1 MKKLLLL
8 YVISLPLAGV
18 MTFFNI
24 RDKIQLNDLIFLI
37 LTIVFALSVLFGKRK
52 LHTVSLGYFLILIV
66 VTFMASNLKAGFTP
80 DIAVEYSG
88 IIYLIVVYCLVFQF
102 IDSEIIF
109 WRIINV
115 WAWVSSIIAVV
126 SLLSYIG
133 YYAGL
138 KTGLV
143 SDFGLLGKANPAFVI
158 RLTGTFKHPGMFAAY
173 LHVSIVLI
181 SILFFRTKTY
191 SEKALSA
198 AALCLCFVAAG
209 LTKTRVIAGIMFT
222 IFLITLRL
230 QGSRGNSLIKFFS
243 GATAFSTMLFMLI
256 ITVWWIFP
264 ITISRDPLTKKR
276 SIKVNLVHQ
285 SYFIQHKAAL
295 RMTMDYPVLGVGM
308 GLYNIRSA
316 EYVSWQEAKDPYRIM
331 FPQATEKTDNFY
343 RKGFDPHS
351 TYLGWAAETGLA
363 GLFSIM
369 VFFTAVICVLNKGR
383 AFSSAAG
390 NVFHIFL
397 AGIFGFLFNALY
409 LDILTMRHFWLML
422 VFGVSY
428 YNLIVNKEKAV

>member
-138 KTGLV
+138 KT
-143 SDFGLLGKANPAFVI
+143 
-158 RLTGTFKHPGMFAAY
+158 
-173 LHVSIVLI
+173 
-181 SILFFRTKTY
+181 
-191 SEKALSA
+191 
-198 AALCLCFVAAG
+198 
-209 LTKTRVIAGIMFT
+209 
-222 IFLITLRL
+222 
-230 QGSRGNSLIKFFS
+230 
-243 GATAFSTMLFMLI
+243 
-256 ITVWWIFP
+256 
-264 ITISRDPLTKKR
+264 
-276 SIKVNLVHQ
+276 
-285 SYFIQHKAAL
+285 
-295 RMTMDYPVLGVGM
+295 
-308 GLYNIRSA
+308 
-316 EYVSWQEAKDPYRIM
+316 
-331 FPQATEKTDNFY
+331 
-343 RKGFDPHS
+343 
-351 TYLGWAAETGLA
+351 
-363 GLFSIM
+363 
-369 VFFTAVICVLNKGR
+369 
-383 AFSSAAG
+383 
-390 NVFHIFL
+390 
-397 AGIFGFLFNALY
+397 
-409 LDILTMRHFWLML
+409 
-422 VFGVSY
+422 
-428 YNLIVNKEKAV
+428 